1 MMLVDKLSPGQHMH
15 GGAATT
21 AEWPSIQRRMT
32 ALSAHAPS
40 SQVMPSSSSSSSP
53 SPSSSPSNILYTPKI
68 KYEYNEESQHHIIT
82 VPPFLSNDDGAYPSP
97 LHHIHVLPLLTN
109 EESTHLLQLARTY
122 ATENQ
127 CWDQQ
132 DATRHVSYPTVDF
145 AIEDSIDIEQYL
157 GDGDDGIGFQQRI
170 FGALSSTYD
179 VDAEDMSYLDL
190 FCASYKAKD
199 EVDAT
204 TNSKEETST
213 TMDRL
218 DLHRD
223 GSLLSFTVLLSPLEH
238 FEGGGT
244 IFDALQNIND
254 ESINSILQP
263 QGVIQPPQAG
273 YATLH
278 SGKLLHGGHILTKG
292 QRIVL
297 VGFVDVD
304 QRNMK
309 PGALGEATKQW
320 GRNDVRTYWS
330 ERRLSL
336 IKQQQ
341 KSNIENEQLKNWRYL
356 PKHTRSYFGKG
367 STIPSSILANIER
380 RASLD
385 EIRRRRLQTE
395 DKLLREILLPREE
408 RGDKVD
414 EGEWLEVGLDGMDG
428 VLIG

>member
-1 MMLVDKLSPGQHMH
+1 MLVELSPGQHIMH
-15 GGAATT
+15 GGAVIT

-40 SQVMPSSSSSSSP
+40 QVMSSS
-53 SPSSSPSNILYTPKI
+53 IE
-68 KYEYNEESQHHIIT
+68 YEYNEESQHHIIT

-145 AIEDSIDIEQYL
+145 AIEDSIEIEQYL

-170 FGALSSTYD
+170 FGALSSAYD

-190 FCASYKAKD
+190 FCASYEAKD
-199 EVDAT
+199 EAT
-204 TNSKEETST
+204 INSKEEKST

-223 GSLLSFTVLLSPLEH
+223 GSLLSFTVLLSPLEQ

-278 SGKLLHGGHILTKG
+278 SGKLLHGGHIVTKG

-309 PGALGEATKQW
+309 PGSLGEATKQW

-336 IKQQQ
+336 IKQQR
-341 KSNIENEQLKNWRYL
+341 KSNIENEQPVWKLKNWRYL

-408 RGDKVD
+408 RGEKVE
-414 EGEWLEVGLDGMDG
+414 EGEWLEVDLDHGMDG
-428 VLIG
+428 VQIG